1 MEVLILS
8 YPVKGQHLIIF
19 NQWNTFQKEI
29 KVSSCFNLS
38 FNVLKGYSELQ
49 ETIKMLLNTISE
61 PPGSSEENK
70 EEEEE
75 EIREA
80 SVP

>member
-19 NQWNTFQKEI
+19 NRWNTFQKEI
-29 KVSSCFNLS
+29 KVNSCFNLS